1 LTGGDPECSVRGS
14 LQRVLPHES
23 GWQATCAAR
32 RDGRHLLTS
41 GLALALLSLLAST
54 AAAGEDGGAPAPP
67 VEIGAPP
74 APGFDRLRISGFF
87 VGSYGYNS
95 ALLIVPDA
103 FGSVAAPTD
112 PGRTA
117 FRFDKIG
124 LGLNRVFSSWLSVSA
139 AVEAESHRD
148 NHSHLVTPMSAPNRY
163 GCPGGA
169 SCERFGAEE
178 SPIEVGLDRFAV
190 TAVAPVGN
198 GVALSLGRFDTPFGI
213 ERHDENLN
221 LTATTSEVFRYAR
234 PQRMT
239 GLLAAYA
246 ISPRLDVSGWVV
258 NRWEAEDTGEGDFN
272 DVNGAKSLGGR
283 IGISPLAS
291 ETLLNIGV
299 GAWRGVER
307 PRSSGARSLLT
318 LDATWS
324 PGSRTVVAAE
334 AVRGTER
341 IDFLRQ
347 VGLPVAEPAETDR
360 RASWWGYSVV
370 AHRDFTRAFGLS
382 VRHALLDDGD
392 RARTG
397 VSQRLRSLTVAA
409 VVHLSALSADL
420 RPLTSTAPRTAHNY
434 HWVDLKLEYRL
445 AQSNRTAFGEAL
457 PNTSLHDQAAK
468 HGHQVQLQV
477 AVNF

>member
-1 LTGGDPECSVRGS
+1 VTGAPGTVSRP
-14 LQRVLPHES
+14 
-23 GWQATCAAR
+23 A
-32 RDGRHLLTS
+32 LLS
-41 GLALALLSLLAST
+41 CIALALWAPLAAVS
-54 AAAGEDGGAPAPP
+54 AAGDDGASSPAPELATP
-67 VEIGAPP
+67 PPP
-74 APGFDRLRISGFF
+74 AFDRLRISGFF
-87 VGSYGYNS
+87 VGSYGYSS
-95 ALLIVPDA
+95 ALLIMPDDFGGVP
-103 FGSVAAPTD
+103 APTD
-112 PGRTA
+112 PGRSG
-117 FRFDKIG
+117 FRFDKLG
-124 LGLNRVFSSWLSVSA
+124 LGFNRTFSSWLSVSA

-148 NHSHLVTPMSAPNRY
+148 RHSHLVTATATPNRY
-163 GCPGGA
+163 GCPSGA

-178 SPIEVGLDRFAV
+178 SPVEVNLDRFAV

-221 LTATTSEVFRYAR
+221 LTATTSEIFRYAR

-239 GLLAAYA
+239 GLQAAYT
-246 ISPRLDVSGWVV
+246 ISPRLDVNAWVV

-272 DVNGAKSLGGR
+272 DANGAKSVGGR
-283 IGISPLAS
+283 VGVSPLAS
-291 ETLLNIGV
+291 QALLNIGV
-299 GAWRGVER
+299 GAWRGVEQPASR
-307 PRSSGARSLLT
+307 GARSLLT

-324 PGSRTVVAAE
+324 PGPRTVVAAE

-347 VGLPVAEPAETDR
+347 VGLPIAEPAETNK
-360 RASWWGYSVV
+360 RASWWGYSVL
-370 AHRDFTRAFGLS
+370 AHHDFTQAFGAT

-397 VSQRLRSLTVAA
+397 VSQRLRSLTVVG
-409 VVHLSALSADL
+409 VVHLSALSRDL
-420 RPLTSTAPRTAHNY
+420 RPLMSAVPRTAHNY

-445 AQSNRTAFGEAL
+445 SQSSRAVFGEAL
-457 PNTSLHDQAAK
+457 PNRSLHDQAAR